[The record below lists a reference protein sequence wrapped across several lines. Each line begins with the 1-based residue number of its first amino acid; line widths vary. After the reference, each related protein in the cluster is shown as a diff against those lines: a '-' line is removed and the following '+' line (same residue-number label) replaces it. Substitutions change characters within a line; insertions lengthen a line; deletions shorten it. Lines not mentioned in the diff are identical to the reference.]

1 MTISRQVAPAY
12 RDLISKI
19 IESHALGVQILQES
33 NTIKSVLMMV
43 AKGMGRATLTLA
55 RLAAEFGQERLRVY
69 LNRFVW
75 TVLYFQDI
83 AV

>member
-43 AKGMGRATLTLA
+43 AKGMGGRH
-55 RLAAEFGQERLRVY
+55 
-69 LNRFVW
+69 
-75 TVLYFQDI
+75 
-83 AV
+83 